1 LYIRLKRSIT
11 YGNNNDKNEI
21 NDFLKELPHTLKIE
35 LSLHIYEDRY
45 KQINFFKG

>member
-1 LYIRLKRSIT
+1 MYIRLKRSIT
-11 YGNNNDKNEI
+11 YENNNDKNEI
-21 NDFLKELPHTLKIE
+21 NDFIKELPHALKIE